1 MTQTTWR
8 QRLKPLVFTFH
19 CTVVAVAVIATIRA
33 HLPYELALNTTASIP
48 RGLYLAKDY
57 KGERLQRGREACFEY
72 RTPAWASARDYFSEG
87 RRLCKYIAGLPG
99 DRMESRDGTLTVYP
113 ADGSSVVTARYAQA
127 DSAGRPLPQE
137 VLRDGQ
143 VPTGKVLM
151 LAPAKP
157 NSLDS
162 RYLGPVDTQA
172 LTHTLT
178 PIFLID

>member
-8 QRLKPLVFTFH
+8 QRLKPLVFTLH
-19 CTVVAVAVIATIRA
+19 CTVVVVAVIATLRA

-57 KGERLQRGREACFEY
+57 KGGRLERGQEACFEY
-72 RTPAWASARDYFSEG
+72 RAPAWAAERNYFAQG

-99 DRMESRDGTLTVYP
+99 DRLESSNGTLTVYP
-113 ADGSSVVTARYAQA
+113 ADGSSEVAARYAQA
-127 DSAGRPLPQE
+127 DSAGRPLPQGSLADGE
-137 VLRDGQ
+137 V
-143 VPTGKVLM
+143 PAGKVLM

-162 RYLGPVDTQA
+162 RYLGLVNTQA